1 MRTGFSL
8 YSAVLGTVQV
18 MNNTTIRYL
27 AGLVCAL
34 VLIAGTFVALQL
46 HSMSANLDH
55 MSARMEAL
63 TQMDEKLSV
72 TNKLLTQTNSSLSKM
87 LTASVTANEKLGHM
101 RADLATMSHKISGSF
116 LFRGVK

>member
-1 MRTGFSL
+1 
-8 YSAVLGTVQV
+8 

-34 VLIAGTFVALQL
+34 VLIAGIFVATQL
-46 HSMSANLDH
+46 HSMSTNLDR
-55 MSARMEAL
+55 MSARMGAL
-63 TQMDEKLSV
+63 TSMDEKLSV
-72 TNKLLTQTNSSLSKM
+72 TNKLLTQTNDSLSKM
-87 LTASVTANEKLGHM
+87 LVESVSANDKLGHM